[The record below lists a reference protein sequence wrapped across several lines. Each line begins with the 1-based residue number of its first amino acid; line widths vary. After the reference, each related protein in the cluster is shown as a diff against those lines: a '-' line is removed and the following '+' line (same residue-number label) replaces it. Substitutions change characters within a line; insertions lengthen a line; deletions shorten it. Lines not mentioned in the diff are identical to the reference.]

1 MYSATSTLSYV
12 QDKSHCTSHH
22 ISPLPNH
29 PPSNPPDQGVAQ
41 ADVPGLRPVQVRVRG
56 LLADE
61 AEGVEG
67 VVDGPFA
74 LEGVHRPIPDEGV
87 RVLGA
92 DGGELALEVLLADF
106 EGGFELDV
114 VR

>member
-1 MYSATSTLSYV
+1 M
-12 QDKSHCTSHH
+12 
-22 ISPLPNH
+22 
-29 PPSNPPDQGVAQ
+29 
-41 ADVPGLRPVQVRVRG
+41 
-56 LLADE
+56 
-61 AEGVEG
+61 EG

-74 LEGVHRPIPDEGV
+74 REGVHRPIPDEAV

-92 DGGELALEVLLADF
+92 DGGELALEVLLSDL

>member
-1 MYSATSTLSYV
+1 MSAN
-12 QDKSHCTSHH
+12 Q
-22 ISPLPNH
+22 P
-29 PPSNPPDQGVAQ
+29 
-41 ADVPGLRPVQVRVRG
+41 
-56 LLADE
+56 
-61 AEGVEG
+61 EGVEG

-92 DGGELALEVLLADF
+92 DGGQLALEVLLADL

>member
-1 MYSATSTLSYV
+1 MGPV
-12 QDKSHCTSHH
+12 EV
-22 ISPLPNH
+22 
-29 PPSNPPDQGVAQ
+29 GV
-41 ADVPGLRPVQVRVRG
+41 GG
-56 LLADE
+56 LLAHE
-61 AEGVEG
+61 AEGMEG

-74 LEGVHRPIPDEGV
+74 FEGFHRPIPDEGV
-87 RVLGA
+87 RVPGA

>member
-1 MYSATSTLSYV
+1 M
-12 QDKSHCTSHH
+12 
-22 ISPLPNH
+22 
-29 PPSNPPDQGVAQ
+29 
-41 ADVPGLRPVQVRVRG
+41 
-56 LLADE
+56 
-61 AEGVEG
+61 EG

-74 LEGVHRPIPDEGV
+74 LQRVHGPVPDEAIGMP
-87 RVLGA
+87 LA

>member
-1 MYSATSTLSYV
+1 MTS
-12 QDKSHCTSHH
+12 
-22 ISPLPNH
+22 PNH
-29 PPSNPPDQGVAQ
+29 PPSNPPGQGIAQ
-41 ADVPGLRPVQVRVRG
+41 ADVPGLGPVEVGVGG
-56 LLADE
+56 LAADE
-61 AEGVEG
+61 AEGMEG

-74 LEGVHRPIPDEGV
+74 LEGVHGPVPDEAV

-92 DGGELALEVLLADF
+92 DGGELALEVLLADL

>member
-1 MYSATSTLSYV
+1 M
-12 QDKSHCTSHH
+12 
-22 ISPLPNH
+22 
-29 PPSNPPDQGVAQ
+29 
-41 ADVPGLRPVQVRVRG
+41 
-56 LLADE
+56 
-61 AEGVEG
+61 EG

-74 LEGVHRPIPDEGV
+74 LEGIHRPIPDEGV
-87 RVLGA
+87 GVLGA